1 MALKF
6 LANSSEHLHR
16 SYYRHRNRVIVLVNI
31 LKIKCNIKDY
41 YLSYYYV
48 INLNVC
54 KIQRCS
60 KKQLKFFENLLK
72 RKLFKNTLKRFC
84 QNVT

>member
-6 LANSSEHLHR
+6 FVNASELLQR
-16 SYYRHRNRVIVLVNI
+16 SYYRRGNQVIVSVNI
-31 LKIKCNIKDY
+31 LKRKCYKKL
-41 YLSYYYV
+41 LSYYYV

-60 KKQLKFFENLLK
+60 KKQPKFFKSLLK
-72 RKLFKNTLKRFC
+72 RKLFPKMFPKKVPGINC
-84 QNVT
+84 C

>member
-6 LANSSEHLHR
+6 FANSSKHLQR

-31 LKIKCNIKDY
+31 LKRKCNIKDY